1 MAVRYDHPDV
11 YEEVSSIVAG
21 ADLVVRRTIDE
32 LEDWLV
38 IEGHRGVVAATVL
51 VAGTLVVTAIQLA
64 EVGPQVSTSAF
75 TNLFSAFLAGNL
87 TLITVVLSINQ
98 LVLSRSMRSP
108 RELRDEISAAID
120 YRDEVQDQTYQFVSP
135 DDSTYFLHLLL
146 DSVGH
151 HVGTLQEA
159 RDDEV
164 DAELRDALAE
174 LVDTITAHVGEM
186 NASLVE
192 ADVGQF
198 QSLTMILRHD
208 VGEQINRCRLVQH
221 RFGDELNAETDETL
235 DAIQSRLELFEVARQ
250 YFMTIYLT
258 EELAQFSRTIL
269 YVGFPPVVG
278 AISMLFLLGDVT
290 GGTTTTNS
298 TTLPVLSAVLLSFAP
313 LAVLFSYV
321 LRISTLAEFS
331 SAISPFTTTD

>member
-1 MAVRYDHPDV
+1 MPVRHELPGV
-11 YEEVSSIVAG
+11 HEEVSSIAAD
-21 ADLVVRRTIDE
+21 ADLVVRRRIDE
-32 LEDWLV
+32 FEDWFV
-38 IEGHRGVVAATVL
+38 IEGHRGLVAGTVL
-51 VAGTLVVTAIQLA
+51 VAGTLVVTALQIGEA
-64 EVGPQVSTSAF
+64 EPRMSSNAF
-75 TNLFSAFLAGNL
+75 VYLFSALTTGNL

-108 RELRDEISAAID
+108 RELRDEVSAAID

-151 HVGTLQEA
+151 HVEALQEA
-159 RDDEV
+159 RDDEM
-164 DAELRDALAE
+164 DAGLRDALAE

-198 QSLTMILRHD
+198 QSLTVILRHD

-221 RFGDELNAETDETL
+221 RFGDELDVETDETL

-258 EELAQFSRTIL
+258 EELAQFSRAIL
-269 YVGFPPVVG
+269 YVGFPGVVG
-278 AISMLFLLGDVT
+278 SISMLFLLSDFT
-290 GGTTTTNS
+290 RGTIPTDS
-298 TTLPVLSAVLLSFAP
+298 MTLPILSALLLSFAP